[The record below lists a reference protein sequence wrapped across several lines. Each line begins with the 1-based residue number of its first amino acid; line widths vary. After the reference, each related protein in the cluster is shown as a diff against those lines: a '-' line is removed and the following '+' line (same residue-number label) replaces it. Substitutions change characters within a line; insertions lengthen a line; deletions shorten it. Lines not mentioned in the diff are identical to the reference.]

1 MYLKSVI
8 RSNSNLLVCSKLC
21 ADHQFNWMYQPMCTS
36 TKKLQLRKVLVI
48 GGGIAGCA
56 VASGL
61 KAVGLEAVILDAATQ
76 SGAGASGN
84 PAGLVV
90 PFLSVGDMIGARLS
104 ISCLAD
110 TRAFLDEHVFF
121 LNNLIFV

>member
-1 MYLKSVI
+1 M
-8 RSNSNLLVCSKLC
+8 
-21 ADHQFNWMYQPMCTS
+21 
-36 TKKLQLRKVLVI
+36 VI

-56 VASGL
+56 IAGGL
-61 KAVGLEAVILDAATQ
+61 KAVGVEAIILDAAAQ
-76 SGAGASGN
+76 PGAGASGN

-110 TRAFLDEHVFF
+110 TRAFLEEH
-121 LNNLIFV
+121 NLVISEGVISLDYDKRKSSRQKKIAEQGFPSD